1 MTPRPATAWGLMVAR
16 TSHAPARP
24 SWDRRSARYASTTA
38 TQASSENAPCRNVM
52 ISGEAASE
60 TATRATRSWRV
71 HSAATADQSRQ
82 TSHASRPIWIAPQTR

>member
-1 MTPRPATAWGLMVAR
+1 
-16 TSHAPARP
+16 
-24 SWDRRSARYASTTA
+24 
-38 TQASSENAPCRNVM
+38 M